1 MLWMRFLF
9 HASIVSV
16 VKFDELVYKLATS
29 LENYLERSY
38 LLSDDLMANIDWFA
52 LVRPQGTSYFLL
64 EKS

>member
-1 MLWMRFLF
+1 MSFLF

-29 LENYLERSY
+29 LENYLEQSY

-52 LVRPQGTSYFLL
+52 
-64 EKS
+64 

>member
-52 LVRPQGTSYFLL
+52 
-64 EKS
+64 